1 MSDNALADAVRSEL
15 EREPWLAADAQIGVS
30 AKDGAITLTG
40 YVVSSEQERAA
51 VRAAQRVAGVLA
63 VADDINVLTGAN
75 AIADS
80 EIALTFARARETA
93 LISDALDAEVRNGR
107 VTLRGE
113 VDGAHQRSE
122 AERAVRRLAG
132 VRDVT
137 NLVTTKEHVGRT
149 DRGLERRVD
158 ELRAR
163 IADDDRR

>member
-1 MSDNALADAVRSEL
+1 VSDNALADAVRSEL

-30 AKDGAITLTG
+30 ARDGAITLTG
-40 YVVSSEQERAA
+40 YVVTYEQEAAA

-63 VADDINVLTGAN
+63 VADDINVRSGAN

-80 EIALTFARARETA
+80 EIAAKIARGRATA
-93 LISDALDAEVRNGR
+93 LVPDALFAEVRNGR

-113 VDGAHQRSE
+113 VDGADQRSE

-132 VRDVT
+132 VRDIT
-137 NLVTTKEHVGRT
+137 NLVTTKEHGRT